1 MTKHKTFNEL
11 LNLLIEFID
20 IHKKIPSA
28 SSTNKSEKRLGNWCY
43 QLRKKYRENK
53 LDKNK
58 INNLEEISIWFW
70 NKREFNKEK
79 CYNELKNLNLGK
91 QVLSK
96 QTVNWMKN
104 NSIHAPPTI
113 NINSKKVTLVL

>member
-11 LNLLIEFID
+11 LILLIEFID
-20 IHKKIPSA
+20 LHKKIPSA
-28 SSTNKSEKRLGNWCY
+28 SSSNKNEKRLGNWCY

-58 INNLEEISIWFW
+58 IDNLENISIWFW

-79 CYNELKNLNLGK
+79 CYNELQNLNLGK

-104 NSIHAPPTI
+104 NSIHTPPTI

>member
-1 MTKHKTFNEL
+1 MTKHKPFCEL
-11 LNLLIEFID
+11 LNLLLEFIN
-20 IHKKIPSA
+20 KNKRIPSA
-28 SSTNKSEKRLGNWCY
+28 SSTTANEKRLGNWCY

-58 INNLEEISIWFW
+58 INTLEKISIWFW

-79 CYNELKNLNLGK
+79 CYNELQNLNLGK

-96 QTVNWMKN
+96 ETTNWMKN
-104 NSIHAPPTI
+104 NSIYAPPTI
-113 NINSKKVTLVL
+113 NINNKTVTLIL